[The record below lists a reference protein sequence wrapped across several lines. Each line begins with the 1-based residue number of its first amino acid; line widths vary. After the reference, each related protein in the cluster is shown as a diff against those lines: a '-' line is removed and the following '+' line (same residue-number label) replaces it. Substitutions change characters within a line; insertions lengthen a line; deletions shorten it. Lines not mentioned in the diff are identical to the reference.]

1 MDKKLR
7 ELIINHSAAFGPN
20 RKGSNILVI
29 AEHASD
35 MLNKDGDRLDQQLV
49 SNLISGFDMA
59 TQSGPLCDE
68 PMMGVCF
75 IV

>member
-35 MLNKDGDRLDQQLV
+35 MLNKDGDRLDQ
-49 SNLISGFDMA
+49 
-59 TQSGPLCDE
+59 
-68 PMMGVCF
+68 
-75 IV
+75 